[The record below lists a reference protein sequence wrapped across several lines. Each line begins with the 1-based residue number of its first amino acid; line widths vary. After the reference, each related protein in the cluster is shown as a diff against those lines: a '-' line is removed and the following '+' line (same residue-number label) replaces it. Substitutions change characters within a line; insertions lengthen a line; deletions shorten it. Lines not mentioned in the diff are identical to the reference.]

1 MHNSDWR
8 TATACVRPS
17 RYSDDDGIRRC
28 RVNRAATATRPEVG
42 GGRRSKDTDS
52 ATGSQSVSQSV
63 ASRRVK
69 LHAANLK
76 ANATNAD
83 LVVVTVAPAAH
94 CVTVAWHRYIRR
106 CGNITAV
113 TPKRPKICR
122 STSSSSS
129 SPFLF
134 LRDFSGTIEDTDIS
148 LINRPL
154 EPLRPA
160 GVPFGGYKTETKD
173 LGGIFLPQNR
183 FLAVVACS

>member
-1 MHNSDWR
+1 
-8 TATACVRPS
+8 VRPS

-28 RVNRAATATRPEVG
+28 RVNRAATATRREDGWAAGPKILIL
-42 GGRRSKDTDS
+42 RQ
-52 ATGSQSVSQSV
+52 AVSQSV
-63 ASRRVK
+63 TARRVK

-76 ANATNAD
+76 ANATN
-83 LVVVTVAPAAH
+83 VVTVAPAAY

-148 LINRPL
+148 LINTPL

-160 GVPFGGYKTETKD
+160 DVPFGGYKTETKD

-183 FLAVVACS
+183 FLAVVACG